1 MQKMQGVARL
11 LVLGLALWQS
21 AASKMI
27 VQETLCGRDVLR
39 GATCRAWGRG
49 LGNDKAHNYAGI
61 ALSALCRSL
70 PSILRGGQAS
80 IENESCPVEVFMQC
94 TVECDMWGLNS
105 RRKWKGSAANASMFL
120 SKLERDYDLSMSRLS
135 SDAVAEEARAAPAT
149 DSAQGSK
156 SSGLLLQYF
165 DGEVNNFVDLLD
177 ADSSWQDFT
186 KTAAKRVRLVTN
198 IEPITSTAAVSSS
211 QSQLA
216 RKQKLRR
223 KRGESAAKNVGAGGA
238 GNGHADD
245 DDSCEDTSSADSGYD
260 SAFSY

>member
-1 MQKMQGVARL
+1 
-11 LVLGLALWQS
+11 
-21 AASKMI
+21 
-27 VQETLCGRDVLR
+27 
-39 GATCRAWGRG
+39 
-49 LGNDKAHNYAGI
+49 
-61 ALSALCRSL
+61 
-70 PSILRGGQAS
+70 
-80 IENESCPVEVFMQC
+80 
-94 TVECDMWGLNS
+94 MWGLNS

-120 SKLERDYDLSMSRLS
+120 SKLERDYDLSVSRLS
-135 SDAVAEEARAAPAT
+135 SDAVAEEARAAPAK

-198 IEPITSTAAVSSS
+198 IEPITSTAAVTSS

-216 RKQKLRR
+216 RKLRR
-223 KRGESAAKNVGAGGA
+223 KRGKSAAKNVGAGGA
-238 GNGHADD
+238 GNGHNED
-245 DDSCEDTSSADSGYD
+245 DDSYEDTSSAGSGYE